1 MRSAGIEAGRTKVRL
16 KSALMFTLR
25 FDMRLAQS
33 AATDAYA
40 AAIEMCAWAETR
52 GAVIAVLSEHHGTD
66 DGHLPAP
73 HILAAAIAA
82 RTKQLP
88 ILLAAVPITFWDPV
102 RLAEDISVL
111 DIISKGRVSYAFG
124 VGHRAEEYEHFGI
137 DMHQRGKLA
146 DESLSLLRQLLGG
159 KPIDHNGRRIHVTP
173 TPATPGGPYMLIAGG
188 SKAAARRAAKYG
200 LGFISQTAAPGLKEF
215 YESECRAFGHQPGVV
230 QFPVPGVPTTVF
242 VADDVDTAW
251 DELGPYLLH
260 DAVTAAS
267 YRHGDDSV
275 ASTSRAD
282 SVAALREAEG
292 PYRILTRAEAAEYVR
307 GGKPLPLLPLCG
319 GVPPDMAWHYLER
332 AVMATERA

>member
-1 MRSAGIEAGRTKVRL
+1 
-16 KSALMFTLR
+16 MFTLR
-25 FDMRLAQS
+25 FDMRLS
-33 AATDAYA
+33 HGAAHDLYA

-52 GAVIAVLSEHHGTD
+52 GAVIAVLSEHHATH

-82 RTKQLP
+82 RTKHLA

-102 RLAEDISVL
+102 RLAEEMSVL
-111 DIISKGRVSYAFG
+111 DVISNGRVSYAFG
-124 VGHRAEEYEHFGI
+124 IGHRAEEYEHFGI

-146 DESLSLLRQLLGG
+146 DESLALLRRLLEGEPVEHG
-159 KPIDHNGRRIHVTP
+159 GRRIHVTP
-173 TPATPGGPYMLIAGG
+173 APATSGGPVMLIAGG

-200 LGFISQTAAPGLKEF
+200 LGFITQTDAPELKEF
-215 YESECRAFGHQPGVV
+215 YESQCRAHGHEPGVI
-230 QFPVPGVPTTVF
+230 QFPVLGAPTTVF
-242 VADDVDTAW
+242 VANDVERAW

-275 ASTSRAD
+275 ASISRAD
-282 SVAALREAEG
+282 TVSALREG
-292 PYRILTRAEAAEYVR
+292 PYRIFTVDEAAAYIR
-307 GGKPLPLLPLCG
+307 NGRPLPLLPLCG
-319 GVPPDMAWHYLER
+319 GVPPEVAWPYLER

>member
-1 MRSAGIEAGRTKVRL
+1 
-16 KSALMFTLR
+16 MFTLR
-25 FDMRLAQS
+25 FDMRLSQDC
-33 AATDAYA
+33 AATDLYA
-40 AAIEMCAWAETR
+40 AAIDMCAWAETR
-52 GAVIAVLSEHHGTD
+52 GAVIAVLSEHHGAD

-82 RTKQLP
+82 RTKQLA

-102 RLAEDISVL
+102 RLAEEVSVL
-111 DIISKGRVSYAFG
+111 DIISKGRISYAFG
-124 VGHRAEEYEHFGI
+124 IGHRAEEYEHFGI

-146 DESLSLLRQLLGG
+146 DESLALLRRLLRGEPVSHGG
-159 KPIDHNGRRIHVTP
+159 RHIHVTP
-173 TPATPGGPYMLIAGG
+173 APATAGGPYMLVAGG

-215 YESECRAFGHQPGVV
+215 YELECRAGGHEPGVI
-230 QFPVPGVPTTVF
+230 QFPASGAPTTVF
-242 VADDVDTAW
+242 VADDVDAAW

-275 ASTSRAD
+275 ASISRAD
-282 SVAALREAEG
+282 SVSALREIEG
-292 PYRILTRAEAAEYVR
+292 PYRIFTVDEASAYIR
-307 GGKPLPLLPLCG
+307 NGKPLPLLPLCG
-319 GVPPDMAWHYLER
+319 GVGADVAWPYLER